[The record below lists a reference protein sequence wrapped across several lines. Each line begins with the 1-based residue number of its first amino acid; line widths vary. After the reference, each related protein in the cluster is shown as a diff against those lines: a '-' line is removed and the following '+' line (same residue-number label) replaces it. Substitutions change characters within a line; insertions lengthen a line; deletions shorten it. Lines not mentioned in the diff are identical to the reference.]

1 MKNRYLL
8 NELNFIEEAA
18 RELAGYD
25 DASLLKEMED
35 AELEWELEKQRNPAK
50 TREIMKSAEQGFSL
64 LMARLQKEMVADGS
78 LETEGKG
85 ECRKDTAESA
95 DDTESAEDQAG
106 DKTPAGDKPAENR
119 PVPYVRTGRMA
130 DHEGNAGCK
139 AEGEGYTAAE
149 ADGEGDRR
157 CRTDGGATG
166 IIPPGESRM
175 RAAADGGKDAWG
187 IPGTSTWNDQMKAS
201 RETARSGAGTD
212 RQGSAMD
219 IIDQVS
225 QENVCRTAETAEIL
239 LIKPI
244 AIRKKTLKKVVI
256 LAVAVM
262 TLGLGSFASVARQG
276 YQVVEYPEQNGKKQ
290 EYVIINN
297 VSVDFLEN
305 EIEGAY
311 RQIADA
317 FNIKVVAFDY
327 LPVSMKFDKFY
338 LSGTKGIIKLSSGN
352 KKIYLEE
359 KILEKQNTVSALTTD
374 RKAES
379 TIKNEW
385 IDKEICL
392 KENVLES
399 GDIEYSIQF
408 NTDTATYYLSG
419 MMDKNEFINIV
430 EGLYFW
436 N

>member
-1 MKNRYLL
+1 VKNRYLL

-50 TREIMKSAEQGFSL
+50 TREVMKSAEQGFSL

-119 PVPYVRTGRMA
+119 LVPYVRTGRMA

-175 RAAADGGKDAWG
+175 RAAADAGK
-187 IPGTSTWNDQMKAS
+187 
-201 RETARSGAGTD
+201 
-212 RQGSAMD
+212 MD
-219 IIDQVS
+219 IMDQVPR
-225 QENVCRTAETAEIL
+225 ENVCRTAETGFE
-239 LIKPI
+239 KPLGT
-244 AIRKKTLKKVVI
+244 RKKMLRR
-256 LAVAVM
+256 VAIVTAAAM
-262 TLGLGSFASVARQG
+262 VLGIGSFASVARQG
-276 YQVVEYPEQNGKKQ
+276 YQVAEYPEYYGTSQRH
-290 EYVIINN
+290 IIRSN
-297 VSVDFLEN
+297 VEVKFLES
-305 EIEGAY
+305 EIEEAY
-311 RQIADA
+311 RQIRD
-317 FNIKVVAFDY
+317 NLGIKVIALDCIPKNMEFD
-327 LPVSMKFDKFY
+327 SFI
-338 LSGTKGIIKLSSGN
+338 LSNNVGIIKLCY
-352 KKIYLEE
+352 KDKRIYLEE
-359 KILEKQNTVSALTTD
+359 KVLDERDTISVLVMDRNVENIINNDWLIEELYLE
-374 RKAES
+374 
-379 TIKNEW
+379 
-385 IDKEICL
+385 
-392 KENVLES
+392 ENILES
-399 GDIEYSIQF
+399 GAVEYSVRL
-408 NTDTATYYLSG
+408 DTSSATYYLSAI
-419 MMDKNEFINIV
+419 MDKDEFVEIV
-430 EGLYFW
+430 ENLYFW

>member
-1 MKNRYLL
+1 MKNRYWL

-95 DDTESAEDQAG
+95 DDTESAEDAEDQAG

-175 RAAADGGKDAWG
+175 RAAADAGK
-187 IPGTSTWNDQMKAS
+187 
-201 RETARSGAGTD
+201 
-212 RQGSAMD
+212 MD
-219 IIDQVS
+219 IMDQVPR
-225 QENVCRTAETAEIL
+225 ENVCRTAETGFE
-239 LIKPI
+239 KPLGT
-244 AIRKKTLKKVVI
+244 RKKMLRR
-256 LAVAVM
+256 VAIVTAAAM
-262 TLGLGSFASVARQG
+262 VLGIGSFASVARQG
-276 YQVVEYPEQNGKKQ
+276 YQVAEYPEQYEIKGS
-290 EYVIINN
+290 YIVRNN
-297 VSVDFLEN
+297 TSANFLES
-305 EIEGAY
+305 EIEEAY
-311 RQIADA
+311 RQIHDA
-317 FNIKVVAFDY
+317 LGIKVLALDYIPKNMEFDG
-327 LPVSMKFDKFY
+327 FI
-338 LSGTKGIIKLSSGN
+338 LSNNVGIIRLSY
-352 KKIYLEE
+352 KEKRIYLEE
-359 KILEKQNTVSALTTD
+359 KFLEERDTISVLVMD
-374 RKAES
+374 RNVEN
-379 TIKNEW
+379 IINNDWLGQEFYL
-385 IDKEICL
+385 E
-392 KENVLES
+392 ENVLKS
-399 GDIEYSIQF
+399 GAVEYSIRM
-408 NTDTATYYLSG
+408 DGGSATYYLSG
-419 MMDKNEFINIV
+419 IMDRDEFIEIV
-430 EGLYFW
+430 ENLYFW

>member
-157 CRTDGGATG
+157 CRTDGGASG
-166 IIPPGESRM
+166 IIPPGECRM
-175 RAAADGGKDAWG
+175 RAAADAGKDAWG
-187 IPGTSTWNDQMKAS
+187 IPGTSAWNDQMKAS

-225 QENVCRTAETAEIL
+225 RDNVCRTAEAGFE
-239 LIKPI
+239 KPLGT
-244 AIRKKTLKKVVI
+244 RKKMLRRVAI
-256 LAVAVM
+256 LTAAAM
-262 TLGLGSFASVARQG
+262 ALGIGSFASVARQG
-276 YQVVEYPEQNGKKQ
+276 YQVAEYPEQYEIKGS
-290 EYVIINN
+290 YIVRNN
-297 VSVDFLEN
+297 TSANFLES
-305 EIEGAY
+305 EIEEAY
-311 RQIADA
+311 RQIHDA
-317 FNIKVVAFDY
+317 LGIKVLALDYIPKNMEFDG
-327 LPVSMKFDKFY
+327 FI
-338 LSGTKGIIKLSSGN
+338 LSNNVGIIRLCYKE
-352 KKIYLEE
+352 KRIYLEE
-359 KILEKQNTVSALTTD
+359 KFMEERDTISVLVMDRNVENIINNDWLGQEFYLE
-374 RKAES
+374 
-379 TIKNEW
+379 
-385 IDKEICL
+385 
-392 KENVLES
+392 ENVLKS
-399 GDIEYSIQF
+399 GAVEYSIRM
-408 NTDTATYYLSG
+408 DVGSATYYLSG
-419 MMDKNEFINIV
+419 IMDRDEFIEIV
-430 EGLYFW
+430 ENLYFW

>member
-187 IPGTSTWNDQMKAS
+187 IPGTSVWNDQMKAS

-219 IIDQVS
+219 IVDQVS
-225 QENVCRTAETAEIL
+225 QENVCRTAETGFE
-239 LIKPI
+239 KPLGT
-244 AIRKKTLKKVVI
+244 RKKMLRRVAI
-256 LAVAVM
+256 LTAAAMV
-262 TLGLGSFASVARQG
+262 LGIGSFASVARQG
-276 YQVVEYPEQNGKKQ
+276 YQVAEYPEQYGTSGSHMVRNNTPVSFLESEIEAAYKQ
-290 EYVIINN
+290 IRDTLGIKALALDYIPKNMEFDSFILSNN
-297 VSVDFLEN
+297 VGVIRLR
-305 EIEGAY
+305 Y
-311 RQIADA
+311 
-317 FNIKVVAFDY
+317 K
-327 LPVSMKFDKFY
+327 DKR
-338 LSGTKGIIKLSSGN
+338 
-352 KKIYLEE
+352 IYLEE
-359 KILEKQNTVSALTTD
+359 KVLDERETISVLVMD
-374 RKAES
+374 RDVANI
-379 TIKNEW
+379 IKNDWLE
-385 IDKEICL
+385 EEL
-392 KENVLES
+392 YLEENILDS
-399 GDIEYSIQF
+399 GAVEYSIQM
-408 NTDTATYYLSG
+408 DTSSATYYLSG
-419 MMDKNEFINIV
+419 IMNKDEFIEIV

>member
-157 CRTDGGATG
+157 CRTDGGASG
-166 IIPPGESRM
+166 IIPPGECRM
-175 RAAADGGKDAWG
+175 RVAADAGK
-187 IPGTSTWNDQMKAS
+187 
-201 RETARSGAGTD
+201 
-212 RQGSAMD
+212 MD
-219 IIDQVS
+219 IMDQVPR
-225 QENVCRTAETAEIL
+225 ENVCRTAETL
-239 LIKPI
+239 FIKPI
-244 AIRKKTLKKVVI
+244 AIRKKTLRRVVI
-256 LAVAVM
+256 LVVAVM

-276 YQVVEYPEQNGKKQ
+276 YQMVEYPEKNGAGVTVVRSNDK
-290 EYVIINN
+290 INIRE
-297 VSVDFLEN
+297 S
-305 EIEGAY
+305 EIEEAY
-311 RQIADA
+311 RKIGEIWD
-317 FNIKVVAFDY
+317 IKVLAFEYIPKNMEFERFIVADN
-327 LPVSMKFDKFY
+327 
-338 LSGTKGIIKLSSGN
+338 KGIIVFLYKDNKVFLEEKKLSEKAAISALSMDRKTGEPIQN
-352 KKIYLEE
+352 DWINEEIYLEE
-359 KILEKQNTVSALTTD
+359 NKL
-374 RKAES
+374 
-379 TIKNEW
+379 KN
-385 IDKEICL
+385 
-392 KENVLES
+392 
-399 GDIEYSIQF
+399 GAIEYSVQF
-408 NTDTATYYLSG
+408 QKDLAVYYLSG
-419 MMDKNEFINIV
+419 IMDKDEFIRIA
-430 EGLYFW
+430 ESLYFW

>member
-175 RAAADGGKDAWG
+175 RAAADGGK
-187 IPGTSTWNDQMKAS
+187 
-201 RETARSGAGTD
+201 
-212 RQGSAMD
+212 MD
-219 IIDQVS
+219 IMDQVPR
-225 QENVCRTAETAEIL
+225 ENVCRTAETGFE
-239 LIKPI
+239 KPLGT
-244 AIRKKTLKKVVI
+244 RKKMLRR
-256 LAVAVM
+256 VAIVTAAAM
-262 TLGLGSFASVARQG
+262 VLGIGSFASVARQG
-276 YQVVEYPEQNGKKQ
+276 YQVAEYPEQYGTSGSHIVRNNTPISFPKSELEEAYKQ
-290 EYVIINN
+290 IRGN
-297 VSVDFLEN
+297 F
-305 EIEGAY
+305 G
-311 RQIADA
+311 
-317 FNIKVVAFDY
+317 IKVLALDH
-327 LPVSMKFDKFY
+327 LPKNMVFEKFILTKN
-338 LSGTKGIIKLSSGN
+338 KGIIKLCYGDKSIYFRRKSSG
-352 KKIYLEE
+352 
-359 KILEKQNTVSALTTD
+359 
-374 RKAES
+374 
-379 TIKNEW
+379 
-385 IDKEICL
+385 
-392 KENVLES
+392 
-399 GDIEYSIQF
+399 
-408 NTDTATYYLSG
+408 
-419 MMDKNEFINIV
+419 
-430 EGLYFW
+430 
-436 N
+436 

>member
-95 DDTESAEDQAG
+95 DDTASAEDAEDQAG

-175 RAAADGGKDAWG
+175 RAAADGGK
-187 IPGTSTWNDQMKAS
+187 
-201 RETARSGAGTD
+201 
-212 RQGSAMD
+212 MD
-219 IIDQVS
+219 IMDQVP
-225 QENVCRTAETAEIL
+225 QENVCRTAETGFE
-239 LIKPI
+239 KPLGT
-244 AIRKKTLKKVVI
+244 RKKMLRR
-256 LAVAVM
+256 VAIVTAAAM
-262 TLGLGSFASVARQG
+262 VLGIGSFASVARQG
-276 YQVVEYPEQNGKKQ
+276 YQVAEYPEYYGTSQRH
-290 EYVIINN
+290 IIRSN
-297 VSVDFLEN
+297 VEVKFLES
-305 EIEGAY
+305 EIEEAY
-311 RQIADA
+311 RQIRD
-317 FNIKVVAFDY
+317 NLGIKVIALDCI
-327 LPVSMKFDKFY
+327 PKNMEFDKFI
-338 LSGTKGIIKLSSGN
+338 LTSNKGIIKLSYRD

-359 KILEKQNTVSALTTD
+359 KVLDERNTISVITMD
-374 RKAES
+374 RIEDN
-379 TIKNEW
+379 IIENEW
-385 IDKEICL
+385 LDKELYLEENIVEGGL
-392 KENVLES
+392 K
-399 GDIEYSIQF
+399 EYSIQF
-408 NTDTATYYLSG
+408 DTGSEIFYLSG
-419 MMDKNEFINIV
+419 IMEKDEFVEIV
-430 EGLYFW
+430 ENLYFW